1 MEVDKIMCD
10 TKCQEKYTLLS
21 IDSYEDLRETYAS
34 FGIRLAAS
42 SFLKEDQQMLA
53 LGIHSVAG
61 ETCGIA
67 SGVYSPKEKRFL
79 ILGLYIRRQ
88 DRSKELVRAVLGD
101 LLGRAR
107 QQFHP
112 DLYAWEYKQ
121 KEEGHDPRL
130 SLVKGLDLRWLSPA
144 VRRRAGALIKL
155 DTAIL
160 RESGS
165 KMRHNRS
172 YWSPEHVASLGYA
185 FLPWETCGEEIKGK
199 IRAMLALPEENTE
212 GLSPFVGDEYDP
224 DTSFVLAHEDS
235 VCGWVICAKFNDGV
249 EIRRW
254 YIARDARR
262 NRAGQFLGAYMLQ
275 VIQER
280 YKAVY
285 FEVLEH
291 SKSMLRF
298 AKGYLGEAIVEE
310 IPLYRLEMK
319 ESG

>member
-1 MEVDKIMCD
+1 MCD
-10 TKCQEKYTLLS
+10 TKCQEKYTFLP
-21 IDSYEDLRETYAS
+21 IDNYEDLREIYAS
-34 FGIRLAAS
+34 FGIRLAVS
-42 SFLKEDQQMLA
+42 SFLKKDQQVFA

-67 SGVYSPKEKRFL
+67 SGTYYPQEKRFL
-79 ILGLYIRRQ
+79 ILGLYIRRE
-88 DRSKELVRAVLGD
+88 DRSKELVRAVLCE

-112 DLYAWEYKQ
+112 ALYEWKYKQ
-121 KEEGHDPRL
+121 RGEGRDPRL
-130 SLVKGLDLRWLSPA
+130 SLVNGLALPWLSPA
-144 VRRRAGALIKL
+144 VRHRAGALMKL

-160 RESGS
+160 RDAGM
-165 KMRHNRS
+165 KLKHNRPYLS
-172 YWSPEHVASLGYA
+172 SEHMASMGYS
-185 FLPWETCGEEIKGK
+185 FLPWRNCGEEIKGK
-199 IRAMLALPEENTE
+199 IRTLLALPEENTE

-224 DTSFVLAHEDS
+224 DASFVLTHEDS

-254 YIARDARR
+254 YIASAARR

-298 AKGYLGEAIVEE
+298 AKGYLGKAIVEE
-310 IPLYRLEMK
+310 TPLYRLEMK